1 MNRNTTNESNNDG
14 DRMDKRNVE
23 GQNQEGNDY
32 PVDRILDHRF
42 NKKGNPEFK
51 VLWKGY
57 SQEEASWEP
66 LANVMENKQFEEYR
80 REQCHETRKN
90 IRVPDNIPV
99 GNDDDGLCF
108 RRAVMKLAL
117 SDVDPQQFQAWIP
130 LKEGLN
136 KLRRHEYSVK
146 ALRKN
151 RSTKGK
157 RLLMLRANH
166 MRGANCKNRGYRRA
180 QKDFYRVYVVT
191 KMTRPKSI
199 QASLGRLSSIAE

>member
-1 MNRNTTNESNNDG
+1 MMESKIDESGAVLQEQGGNEYLV
-14 DRMDKRNVE
+14 DKV
-23 GQNQEGNDY
+23 
-32 PVDRILDHRF
+32 VDHRF
-42 NKKGNPEFK
+42 NKIGNPEFK

-57 SQEEASWEP
+57 RKDEATWEP
-66 LANVMENKQFEEYR
+66 LRNVMENKQFEEYR
-80 REQCHETRKN
+80 REQSPETRKN

-117 SDVDPQQFQAWIP
+117 SDVDPQQFEPWIP
-130 LKEGLN
+130 LQKGLN

-151 RSTKGK
+151 RATKGK

-166 MRGANCKNRGYRRA
+166 MRGVNCKNRGYRRA
-180 QKDFYRVYVVT
+180 QKDNYCVYVVT

-199 QASLGRLSSIAE
+199 QASLGRLSSNAE